1 MKLYQALIAAAL
13 GGTIAAPAFAN
24 HDVGEFFQRNIN
36 QQARIEKGLRSGELT
51 TDEAAGLQR
60 DQGRIARMQADA
72 IDDGVL
78 TEAERERI
86 RRMQDRAGEDI
97 YYEKHNRETGDSNS
111 ASAQRML
118 ASVERNLRQQA
129 RIQRGIDS
137 GQLTAREVADLLHG
151 QARLNWRQARVA
163 RDGWVGADEQG
174 RVDYAQNRQSERIWE
189 RKHDESTR
197 W

>member
-1 MKLYQALIAAAL
+1 MRLRHALFVLTL

-51 TDEAAGLQR
+51 TEEAAGLQR

-72 IDDGVL
+72 VDDGVL

-97 YYEKHNRETGDSNS
+97 YYEKHNRETGDPNS
-111 ASAQRML
+111 VSAQRML

-137 GQLTAREVADLLHG
+137 GQLTAREVAELLYG
-151 QARLNWRQARVA
+151 QARLNWRQARAA
-163 RDGWVGADEQG
+163 RDGWVDADEQG